1 MTILYLMLGIIVAAF
16 CEFVLGNWRLPLP
29 LIANVVFYIT
39 VANSYRMGVFAAF
52 LGGMTLDLV
61 YMRHAFFTPAAM
73 FIVVLAA
80 FYWKKERLTS
90 PLIFNAVFGFILPA
104 IMMFSIRIM
113 QECTRAAIKLEFS
126 GERISELIL
135 AGAVNAVILPVM
147 IIFFDLIA
155 NKLEINTFSGWIMRQ
170 KNEDAE

>member
-1 MTILYLMLGIIVAAF
+1 MTILYLLLGIIVAAF
-16 CEFVLGNWRLPLP
+16 CEFVLGNWRFCLCRF
-29 LIANVVFYIT
+29 IANVVFYIT

-61 YMRHAFFTPAAM
+61 YMRHAFFYSGGNVYRGSRRILLEKGETHITFVYSM
-73 FIVVLAA
+73 RFSV
-80 FYWKKERLTS
+80 
-90 PLIFNAVFGFILPA
+90 FILPA

-135 AGAVNAVILPVM
+135 AA
-147 IIFFDLIA
+147 
-155 NKLEINTFSGWIMRQ
+155 R
-170 KNEDAE
+170 